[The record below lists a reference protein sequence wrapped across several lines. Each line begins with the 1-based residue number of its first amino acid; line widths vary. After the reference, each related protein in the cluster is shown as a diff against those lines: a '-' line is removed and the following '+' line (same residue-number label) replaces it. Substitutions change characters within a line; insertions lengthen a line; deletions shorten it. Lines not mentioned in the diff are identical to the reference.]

1 MRAQVCFVRIA
12 PLAKFC
18 HFVLLQLDLAPA
30 LRLGNI
36 NKLDYDLNLPAFELD
51 ILPIN
56 IVINKPL
63 IYYKPLRPNVA
74 TNNRIPRIF
83 TRFRQK

>member
-36 NKLDYDLNLPAFELD
+36 NELDYNLNFPAFISYTGLE
-51 ILPIN
+51 
-56 IVINKPL
+56 
-63 IYYKPLRPNVA
+63 
-74 TNNRIPRIF
+74 
-83 TRFRQK
+83 QH